1 MCVLF
6 GVGNNVSF
14 FEMARRMQVFSMFLL
29 YATSMMY
36 TSVYGLWALFNAWT
50 DKTRTR
56 PIKDVMLDFSNH
68 GIVSRAFVFLFYSA
82 YSAFYSTLS
91 LASASS
97 STACSPKCP
106 THTSTATSKACSIR
120 SDIRS

>member
-82 YSAFYSTLS
+82 YSALQYFKLGICIFINGMFSQMS
-91 LASASS
+91 D
-97 STACSPKCP
+97 
-106 THTSTATSKACSIR
+106 THVNGNVQSVLYQV
-120 SDIRS
+120 